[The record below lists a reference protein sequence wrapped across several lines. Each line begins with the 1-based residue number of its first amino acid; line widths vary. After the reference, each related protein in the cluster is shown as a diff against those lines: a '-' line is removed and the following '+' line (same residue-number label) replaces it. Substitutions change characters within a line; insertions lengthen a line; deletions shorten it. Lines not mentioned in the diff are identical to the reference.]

1 MRLRFLLTYDKICE
15 ISYYQVT
22 IVLFSRVF
30 YEAEDLSEF
39 PAHMKEC
46 LQTDYRRGR
55 ASEFKM
61 DSFNP

>member
-1 MRLRFLLTYDKICE
+1 M
-15 ISYYQVT
+15 
-22 IVLFSRVF
+22 LFSRVF